1 MGSDNMIKP
10 YRRLRFE
17 LHERDIDQSILA
29 DRLGR
34 GDSYISD
41 RMTGKNPWT
50 LREAFAMMQLIDA
63 PLEQIADYFPPADV
77 MRKAIR

>member
-1 MGSDNMIKP
+1 MIKP

-17 LHERDIDQSILA
+17 LHERDIDQSVLA
-29 DRLGR
+29 GRLGR

-41 RMTGKNPWT
+41 RMTGKSPWS
-50 LREAFAMMQLIDA
+50 LREAFELMQIIDA